1 MNAIFKRTSIREW
14 TDEPVT
20 RDQIIQILSAGM
32 QAPSAVN
39 SQPWQFVVVTD
50 PETKTRLAQISPY
63 SHFADK
69 APVMLA
75 LTCRKENSC
84 PPYNEIDLG
93 ICIENI
99 LLEVTELGLG
109 AVCLGVAPLQDRMD
123 AMADIL
129 GLDDS
134 LDAFAL
140 IPVGYPAKERAQADR
155 FDPQRISWIGDLD

>member
-1 MNAIFKRTSIREW
+1 M
-14 TDEPVT
+14 
-20 RDQIIQILSAGM
+20 
-32 QAPSAVN
+32 
-39 SQPWQFVVVTD
+39 
-50 PETKTRLAQISPY
+50 
-63 SHFADK
+63 
-69 APVMLA
+69 
-75 LTCRKENSC
+75 
-84 PPYNEIDLG
+84 
-93 ICIENI
+93 
-99 LLEVTELGLG
+99 TELGLG